1 MKNKKNKLSSK
12 AVFPPFFLF
21 NLIVNTVLFSSGIL
35 LIQNIDSLEIII
47 FKNLKSLNL
56 KFIFYTLRIITG
68 ISLLFLPL
76 KLLSYINQT
85 SLKNILLV
93 IFSITFFSIPFSLSP
108 PDSLRFKYKSTSEQQ
123 KKHLYSFVKAR
134 KEIQTKNTLLCF
146 LTANCRFCKLAGK
159 KIAVISKE
167 LETNDKIQI
176 ILNNDSTEVIKFL
189 KEIDLSLNFTFHKT
203 TFDTLLNICDGR
215 MPTMFLMKNDSIF
228 NEYNSRSLNDVEIL
242 ENLNKN

>member
-1 MKNKKNKLSSK
+1 MLKLITYSFLFTIGCLLTQKLDDFEVLLYQKISFLNLTASFYTTRIVIGLFLIQLPLNLFSRIKGLKKLLKI
-12 AVFPPFFLF
+12 FFL
-21 NLIVNTVLFSSGIL
+21 IL
-35 LIQNIDSLEIII
+35 L
-47 FKNLKSLNL
+47 FTVP
-56 KFIFYTLRIITG
+56 FI
-68 ISLLFLPL
+68 
-76 KLLSYINQT
+76 
-85 SLKNILLV
+85 
-93 IFSITFFSIPFSLSP
+93 LSP
-108 PDSLRFKYKSTSEQQ
+108 PDSLEFKYKPTSKQQ
-123 KKHLYSFVKAR
+123 KRHLYSYLKQ
-134 KEIQTKNTLLCF
+134 KKNIPTKNTLLCF

-176 ILNNDSTEVIKFL
+176 VLNNDSAEVTKFL

-203 TFDTLLNICDGR
+203 TFDTLLNICDGS